1 MGCSYPALLYGPQI
15 LGLGMQVSI
24 GVLLD
29 RRVEGGDD
37 MTLGNESHYL
47 KTFGYLDKNQVKAS

>member
-1 MGCSYPALLYGPQI
+1 
-15 LGLGMQVSI
+15 MQVSI